1 MKFFRL
7 SILLAVSSVL
17 VQSAFAAEVVDPDH
31 DGSQYA
37 YAANFGWINA
47 EPLGDGGPGINLDGN
62 SLAGWLWSANTGW
75 ISLSCANTS
84 SCGDVDYG
92 VVFDGSGALSGYGW
106 SPNIGWISFSC
117 EDLSSCGN
125 VAYAVNVDLQSGEMA
140 GYAYAANA
148 GWISFS
154 CTNTAS
160 CGTVDFGIRINPDLE
175 VQELIFKNGFE
186 GP

>member
-1 MKFFRL
+1 MEFFRF
-7 SILLAVSSVL
+7 SILLAVASL
-17 VQSAFAAEVVDPDH
+17 LLESAFAAEVVDPDN

-47 EPLGDGGPGINLDGN
+47 EPLGDGGPGISLAGN

-75 ISLSCANTS
+75 ISLSCENTS
-84 SCGDVDYG
+84 SCGDVDYR
-92 VVFDGSGALSGYGW
+92 VNRDSSGALSGYGW

-117 EDLSSCGN
+117 EDSSSCGN
-125 VAYAVNVDLQSGEMA
+125 VDYAVNIDLQSGEMA

-154 CTNTAS
+154 CADTNS
-160 CGTVDFGIRINPDLE
+160 CGSVAFGVRINADLE
-175 VQELIFKNGFE
+175 VEELIFKNGFE